1 MIDLHCHILPGID
14 DGAEN
19 AKESVRMAKVAA
31 DDGIT
36 HIVATP
42 HVRETL
48 HPPAF
53 LKKYV
58 TKFNEALQKLHVP
71 VEILYGA
78 DVYAMLPPK
87 EVLRYAI
94 NNTQYILIEFPYTHI
109 PANAADIIF
118 NFKLQGLIPIITH
131 PERNPSVIRDPEKL
145 FSLLARNVYVQITG
159 DSLTGNFGHQIQECA
174 FYLLKKGAVHFIAS
188 DAHSEIV
195 RGPVLSEA
203 AKVAEKIV
211 GKENARM
218 LVNDNPL
225 AVILGKDIPLASFYK

>member
-1 MIDLHCHILPGID
+1 M
-14 DGAEN
+14 
-19 AKESVRMAKVAA
+19 
-31 DDGIT
+31 
-36 HIVATP
+36 
-42 HVRETL
+42 
-48 HPPAF
+48 
-53 LKKYV
+53 
-58 TKFNEALQKLHVP
+58 P

-118 NFKLQGLIPIITH
+118 NFRLQGLIPIITH

-203 AKVAEKIV
+203 LKVAEKIV

-225 AVILGKDIPLASFYK
+225 AVISGKDIPLT

>member
-19 AKESVRMAKVAA
+19 AKESVKMARVAA
-31 DDGIT
+31 EDGIS

-42 HVRETL
+42 HIRETL
-48 HPPAF
+48 HPPVF
-53 LKKYV
+53 LKKNV
-58 TKFNEALQKLHVP
+58 TKLNEVLQKYQVP
-71 VEILYGA
+71 VEILCGA
-78 DVYAMLPPK
+78 DVYAMLPPR
-87 EVLRYAI
+87 EVLGYAI
-94 NNTQYILIEFPYTHI
+94 NNSQYILIEFPYTHV

-131 PERNPSVIRDPEKL
+131 PERNPSVIREPEKL
-145 FSLLARNVYVQITG
+145 FSLLTGNVYIQVTA
-159 DSLTGNFGHQIQECA
+159 DSLTGNFGMQIQECA
-174 FYLLKKGAVHFIAS
+174 FYLLKKKAVHFIAS
-188 DAHSEIV
+188 DAHSAIV
-195 RGPVLSEA
+195 RRPVLSEA

-225 AVILGKDIPLASFYK
+225 AVISGKDIPLA

>member
-19 AKESVRMAKVAA
+19 IKESIHMAKVAA
-31 DDGIT
+31 DDGIS

-42 HVRETL
+42 HVRDTL
-48 HPPAF
+48 HPPDL
-53 LKKYV
+53 LKKHV
-58 TKFNEALQKLHVP
+58 TRLNEELQKDQVP

-78 DVYAMLPPK
+78 DVYAMLPPR
-87 EVLRYAI
+87 EVLGYAI
-94 NNTQYILIEFPYTHI
+94 NNSQYILIEFPYTHI

-145 FSLLARNVYVQITG
+145 FSLLTGNVYAQVTA
-159 DSLTGNFGHQIQECA
+159 DSLMGNFGMQIQECT

-188 DAHSEIV
+188 DAHSAIA
-195 RGPVLSEA
+195 RGPILSEA
-203 AKVAEKIV
+203 VKVAGKII
-211 GKENARM
+211 GKEQARM

-225 AVILGKDIPLASFYK
+225 AVISGKDIPLAPL

>member
-19 AKESVRMAKVAA
+19 AKESVKMARVAA
-31 DDGIT
+31 EDGIS

-42 HVRETL
+42 HIRETL
-48 HPPAF
+48 HPPVF
-53 LKKYV
+53 LKKNV
-58 TKFNEALQKLHVP
+58 TKLNEVLQKYQVP
-71 VEILYGA
+71 VEILCGA
-78 DVYAMLPPK
+78 DVYAMLPPR
-87 EVLRYAI
+87 EVLGYAI
-94 NNTQYILIEFPYTHI
+94 NNSQYILIEFPYTHV

-131 PERNPSVIRDPEKL
+131 PERNPSVIREPEKL
-145 FSLLARNVYVQITG
+145 FSLLTGNVYVQVTA
-159 DSLTGNFGHQIQECA
+159 DSLTGNFGMQIQECA
-174 FYLLKKGAVHFIAS
+174 FYLLKKRAVHFIAS
-188 DAHSEIV
+188 DAHSAIV
-195 RGPVLSEA
+195 RRPVLSEA

-225 AVILGKDIPLASFYK
+225 AVISGKDIPLA